1 MSNQEQRFK
10 IVTPNNEIITTEPG
24 KNGEN
29 DMKIFTKFPFMPWPH
44 SLYYI
49 GVCLRLKGMVEERN
63 YPPGEGRQGKAYLMN
78 FISECVFNNHIP
90 ISEICKK
97 YKIKTKE

>member
-1 MSNQEQRFK
+1 MHNKQVFK
-10 IVTPNNEIITTEPG
+10 IITPNNEIVTTEPG
-24 KNGEN
+24 KNGPM
-29 DMKIFTKFPFMPWPH
+29 DMKIFTTFPKMPWPH

-63 YPPGEGRQGKAYLMN
+63 YPPGEGKQGKAYLMN
-78 FISECVFNNHIP
+78 FIRECVFENNIP

-97 YKIKTKE
+97 YKIKIKE